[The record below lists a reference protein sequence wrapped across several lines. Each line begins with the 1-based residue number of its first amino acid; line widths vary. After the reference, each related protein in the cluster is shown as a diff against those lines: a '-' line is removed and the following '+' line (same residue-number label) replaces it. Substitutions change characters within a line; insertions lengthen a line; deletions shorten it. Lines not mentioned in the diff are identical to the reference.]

1 MSYIRN
7 RSHDA
12 WDRAGE
18 IADGDLD
25 RARLL
30 HDALYEAYRVVAQ
43 LSFDCVDWPVEG
55 YDRKSTLSLLAEMMG
70 PKDVSAAIYAD
81 WQQAAYDRLQAGE
94 LG

>member
-1 MSYIRN
+1 MSYIRH
-7 RSHDA
+7 RGHDA

-30 HDALYEAYRVVAQ
+30 HDALWEAYRVVAQ

-55 YDRKSTLSLLAEMMG
+55 YDKASTLSLLAELMG
-70 PKDVSAAIYAD
+70 PKDVSQRDYEEWVSRAFDLIRAE
-81 WQQAAYDRLQAGE
+81 E
-94 LG
+94 L